1 MVSGV
6 GSGVGSGAVPTM
18 VPGGSEDLG
27 ADCVR
32 CRGSGVVPTMVPGG
46 SEDLGAD
53 CGLVPVVPEIPA
65 WCFRCDSGM
74 VFTGLIIHCL
84 A

>member
-1 MVSGV
+1 MVVSGV
-6 GSGVGSGAVPTM
+6 GSGVGSGA
-18 VPGGSEDLG
+18 
-27 ADCVR
+27 
-32 CRGSGVVPTMVPGG
+32 VPTMVPGG

-74 VFTGLIIHCL
+74 VFNGLIIHRL